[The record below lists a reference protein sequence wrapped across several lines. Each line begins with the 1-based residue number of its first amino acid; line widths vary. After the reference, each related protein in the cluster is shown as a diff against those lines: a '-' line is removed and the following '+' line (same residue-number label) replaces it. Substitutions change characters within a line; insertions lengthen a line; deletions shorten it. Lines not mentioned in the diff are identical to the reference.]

1 MTWGAFF
8 DTLAWRFLKQT
19 DDYDDTGMVSYGLM
33 CRDFFDFLHQED
45 EHEHYAAIGSGQRV
59 KVYKNFQR
67 QAKRAFKL
75 CTQAIEAYENGSTK
89 KCHEHWIEVFGLTFP
104 KATVEIQDSMGLES
118 AKFINESSTTESWR
132 KTEEF
137 TDEKFDDVDIRYP
150 LEVKCIVKE
159 NGYRDCSIR
168 AYLSDIARSCYRHI
182 KLYHFRLIRQV

>member
-1 MTWGAFF
+1 
-8 DTLAWRFLKQT
+8 AWRFLKQT

-159 NGYRDCSIR
+159 NGY
-168 AYLSDIARSCYRHI
+168 
-182 KLYHFRLIRQV
+182 